1 MGWNRNNSRARRSSR
16 CFLTTGRGTSEN
28 WKTSSSRAISICD
41 SDIVYAEHLCIGSEQ
56 TPVTMKEI
64 LAQEEKRVMEMTL
77 MKYNGDKQ
85 KAMKE
90 LDVSKSVFYDK
101 LKRYQ
106 IK

>member
-1 MGWNRNNSRARRSSR
+1 MLSYDWPGNVRE
-16 CFLTTGRGTSEN
+16 LEN
-28 WKTSSSRAISICD
+28 VIERAISICD

-101 LKRYQ
+101 LKRLQ

>member
-1 MGWNRNNSRARRSSR
+1 
-16 CFLTTGRGTSEN
+16 
-28 WKTSSSRAISICD
+28 
-41 SDIVYAEHLCIGSEQ
+41 
-56 TPVTMKEI
+56 MKEI